1 MDDSAPTDA
10 RTGQPSRITGREFDE
25 QCREDGSRRNRRRVE
40 QAARLYHEPFSGEP
54 DASAFQQAIAA
65 IGLPVVDL
73 AVLGLAWTGET
84 LVSLD
89 GKLRPLPTGSEA
101 VPFVDDAAG
110 VVYKLFPLLAS
121 GSVGVKLAPK
131 NGPDGW
137 TVDSAPAT
145 LLETLEKISLLHD
158 GGSFPSEIVGITTAG
173 DVLVKQPLF
182 TELSREQKANPLPL
196 RAEAVATMGGIQ
208 FANGTFPDLRAVQ
221 YDERPYFMG
230 DLHPGNIMLDAAGN
244 PVVIDALISLAP
256 DRMRYDVPEVK
267 RAFRDAEAVHAPD
280 GTADFLL

>member
-1 MDDSAPTDA
+1 M
-10 RTGQPSRITGREFDE
+10 I
-25 QCREDGSRRNRRRVE
+25 
-40 QAARLYHEPFSGEP
+40 
-54 DASAFQQAIAA
+54 
-65 IGLPVVDL
+65 DL
-73 AVLGLAWTGET
+73 AVLGLAWTGEA
-84 LVSLD
+84 LVSVD
-89 GKLRPLPTGSEA
+89 GRLRPLPTGSEA
-101 VPFVDDAAG
+101 VPFADDAAG

-121 GSVGVKLAPK
+121 GSVGVKPAPK

-158 GGSFPSEIVGITTAG
+158 EGAIPSEIVGITTAG

-182 TELSREQKANPLPL
+182 TELSREQKANLLPL
-196 RAEAVATMGGIQ
+196 RAQAVAAMGGIQ

-221 YDERPYFMG
+221 YEGRPYFMG

-244 PVVIDALISLAP
+244 PVVIDALISSVP
-256 DRMRYDVPEVK
+256 DRMRYDVPEVT
-267 RAFRDAEAVHAPD
+267 RAFRDAEAIHAPE